1 MGSFSGKTI
10 FITGASSGIG
20 AALARAFARQGGQ
33 VICTARRKNHL
44 QSLIAEIEGR
54 GGRGVAYAC
63 DVTQKEELR
72 AAIERGLE
80 TFGAI
85 DVVVANAGVA
95 VVGAMDKLSLEDY
108 RAQFE
113 TNLFGTLQTIYATLP
128 ALKKSRGTLVLI
140 GSMFGYLTPPYS
152 SPYSMSKF
160 ALRSLADAIRHEL
173 AEYGISVLYTAPGF
187 VTSELRKTFDVAP
200 SSNGLLASVPFWLE
214 MPTEK
219 CAEKIVAAVYR
230 GKPIKVITFHA
241 RVLIFLDKYFHRLF
255 YRFLSGPLVKK
266 LFPKIVP

>member
-1 MGSFSGKTI
+1 MISFAGKTI

-20 AALARAFARQGGQ
+20 AALARSFAGRGGQ

-44 QSLIAEIEGR
+44 QTIIAEIEDR

-63 DVTQKEELR
+63 DVSQKEELE
-72 AAIERGLE
+72 AAVERGLKAY
-80 TFGAI
+80 GSL
-85 DVVVANAGVA
+85 DVVVANAGLA
-95 VVGAMDKLSLEDY
+95 VVGAMDQLSVEDY

-140 GSMFGYLTPPYS
+140 GSMFGYLTPPFS

-200 SSNGLLASVPFWLE
+200 SSGGLLASVPFWLE

-219 CAEKIVAAVYR
+219 CAEKIVTAVY
-230 GKPIKVITFHA
+230 KKKSIKVITLHA
-241 RVLIFLDKYFHRLF
+241 RVLIFLDKYFHRIF
-255 YRFLSGPLVKK
+255 YRFLNGPLVRK
-266 LFPKIVP
+266 LFPKIVS